1 MTLSELNEHRNI
13 VEQWRKAQEQL
24 TELEAK
30 ELGAASYDGMPH
42 STTVGN
48 RTESL
53 AIMLARN
60 REKVDEWKRAKD
72 SSQKRIMSFIDTIDD
87 VLTFNI
93 FVYRFIE
100 CLDWKDVAAQ
110 VKGGN
115 TVDSVKSICYR
126 YLGLPNTQS
135 GTVCPK

>member
-1 MTLSELNEHRNI
+1 MTLYELNEHRNI

-42 STTVGN
+42 GTTVGN
-48 RTESL
+48 KTESL
-53 AIMLARN
+53 ALMLARN
-60 REKVDEWKRAKD
+60 REKVDEWERIKD
-72 SSQKRIMSFIDTIDD
+72 SSQKRVLKYIDTIDD

-126 YLGLPNTQS
+126 YLGLPSTSS
-135 GTVCPK
+135 GTACQK